1 MRHLAYLF
9 FTDADSK
16 VLVTHSKVM
25 TLTFTLLQWHCMRRV
40 SKSFLQEGCHQ
51 FHPSPRLPVSF
62 LACPDLFRNLNALHD
77 YRRELVHAP
86 DMVQD

>member
-25 TLTFTLLQWHCMRRV
+25 TLTFALLQWHCMRRV

-51 FHPSPRLPVSF
+51 FHPSPRLPVSL
-62 LACPDLFRNLNALHD
+62 LACPDLFRNLYALHD